1 MVFVCRMAQMFA
13 LWLNCFCYNI
23 RLRIKG
29 VLSLESSPH
38 LTDAETE
45 TWKPK
50 FRVGNDSLRVIHA
63 VVEPGFKLGSTPG
76 KAQVPHRAWETC
88 CVTLD
93 KSFKSFLGLSLPICK
108 VGLIRFSLY

>member
-1 MVFVCRMAQMFA
+1 MFA

-45 TWKPK
+45 TWKLK
-50 FRVGNDSLRVIHA
+50 LRVGNDLLRVIHA
-63 VVEPGFKLGSTPG
+63 VSGGARIQTRVYSWQSPS
-76 KAQVPHRAWETC
+76 A
-88 CVTLD
+88 
-93 KSFKSFLGLSLPICK
+93 S
-108 VGLIRFSLY
+108 